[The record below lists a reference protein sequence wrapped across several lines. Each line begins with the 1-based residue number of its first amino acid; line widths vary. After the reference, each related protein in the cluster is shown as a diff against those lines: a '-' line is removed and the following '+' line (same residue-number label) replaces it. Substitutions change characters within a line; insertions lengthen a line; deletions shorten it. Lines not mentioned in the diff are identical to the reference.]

1 MSRLLRKARQ
11 LLATN
16 TVKLKRNIAQNKHIY
31 TSTAVVPLWVSF
43 RSVFERF
50 SAILSEFF

>member
-16 TVKLKRNIAQNKHIY
+16 TVKFKRNIAQNKHIY